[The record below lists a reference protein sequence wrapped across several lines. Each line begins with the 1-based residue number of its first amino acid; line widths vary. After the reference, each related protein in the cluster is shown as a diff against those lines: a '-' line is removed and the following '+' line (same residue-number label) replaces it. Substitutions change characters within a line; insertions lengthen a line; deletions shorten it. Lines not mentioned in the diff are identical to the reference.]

1 MPRYAEAVPQ
11 LRRVS
16 ALLLA
21 LSCGL
26 AAASPATDLFD
37 IVTRSVEKGYYG
49 WSTVDRVALA
59 QKYAPILAERCAEQL
74 ESCDYDTGRAVI
86 TDMLKELGDAHTNVR
101 DAEGAERL
109 AEVSQNKSV
118 PRTGARVSR
127 VEGGLLVVSVMPA
140 SPAERAGV
148 RRFDLLTRINGEQA
162 GTDQPIGP
170 NEFVRLERANTLIT
184 VTLHRAGSPD
194 RDLILSSQNL
204 QARDEPT
211 LSWVG
216 EGGRTALIQYPTFLS
231 SDSAELFLARVG
243 EAKQANAE
251 ALIVDLRYNGGGS
264 LNECVAASSVFGPT
278 VYRARFERGGFT
290 YGGLL
295 GDEVMSPIARM
306 ARPDWAVWKQPVA
319 LLIGPNTASCAEV
332 FTHYAQLSGATAI
345 GEVTRGVGNSGVNF
359 QPLPDGGVLGLTIL
373 KAFDAADRPLPDR
386 ITPDILAPTDIALLT
401 STGQDTTLDAAL
413 NVLKAQVTKKQFPQ
427 TEPSAPPKQG
437 LDGR

>member
-1 MPRYAEAVPQ
+1 MPQ
-11 LRRVS
+11 LRRVP

-21 LSCGL
+21 LTCGL

-37 IVTRSVEKGYYG
+37 TVTKAVQTGYYG

-59 QKYAPILAERCAEQL
+59 QKYAPILAERCAAQAEA
-74 ESCDYDTGRAVI
+74 CDYGTGRAVI

-127 VEGGLLVVSVMPA
+127 VAGGLLVVSVMPN

-148 RRFDLLTRINGEQA
+148 RRFDLLTSVNGQQA
-162 GTDQPIGP
+162 GTDQPVGST
-170 NEFVRLERANTLIT
+170 EFVRLERANAPIT

-194 RDLILSSQNL
+194 RDLILTTQTL

-243 EAKQANAE
+243 EAKRANAE

-278 VYRARFERGGFT
+278 VYRARFQRGGFT

-295 GDEVMSPIARM
+295 GDEVLSPVARM
-306 ARPDWAVWKQPVA
+306 ARPDWRVWKQPVA
-319 LLIGPNTASCAEV
+319 LLVGPNTASCAEV
-332 FTHYAQLSGATAI
+332 FAFYAHTAGATTI

-373 KAFDAADRPLPDR
+373 KAFDAADHPLPDH
-386 ITPDILAPTDIALLT
+386 IKPDIVAPTDIAALT
-401 STGQDTTLDAAL
+401 SSGQDTTLDAAL
-413 NVLKAQVTKKQFPQ
+413 DVLKTQVAGRTDPEN
-427 TEPSAPPKQG
+427 EPPAPPKQS

>member
-1 MPRYAEAVPQ
+1 MPQ
-11 LRRVS
+11 LYRAP

-21 LSCGL
+21 LTCGL

-37 IVTRSVEKGYYG
+37 TVTKAVETGYYG

-59 QKYAPILAERCAEQL
+59 QKYAPILTERCATQL
-74 ESCDYDTGRAVI
+74 ESCDYNTGRAVI
-86 TDMLKELGDAHTNVR
+86 ADMLKELGDAHTNVR

-118 PRTGARVSR
+118 PRNGARVSR
-127 VEGGLLVVSVMPA
+127 VAGGLLVVSVMPG

-148 RRFDLLTRINGEQA
+148 RRFDLLTSVNGQQA
-162 GTDQPIGP
+162 GTDQPVGP
-170 NEFVRLERANTLIT
+170 NEFVRLERANTPMT
-184 VTLHRAGSPD
+184 VILHRPGTPD
-194 RDLILSSQNL
+194 RELVLTPQSL

-243 EAKQANAE
+243 EAKRANAE
-251 ALIVDLRYNGGGS
+251 AMIVDMRYNGGGS

-278 VYRARFERGGFT
+278 VYRARFQRGGFT

-345 GEVTRGVGNSGVNF
+345 GEATRGVGNSGVNF
-359 QPLPDGGVLGLTIL
+359 LPLPDGGVLGLTIL
-373 KAFDAADRPLPDR
+373 KAFDAADRPLPDH
-386 ITPDILAPTDIALLT
+386 ITPDILAPTDIAALT
-401 STGQDTTLDAAL
+401 TTGQDTTLDAAL
-413 NVLKAQVTKKQFPQ
+413 TVLKAQVLRREAPR

-437 LDGR
+437 VDGR

>member
-1 MPRYAEAVPQ
+1 VP
-11 LRRVS
+11 S
-16 ALLLA
+16 LLLA
-21 LSCGL
+21 LSLGLTATL

-37 IVTRSVEKGYYG
+37 TVTKSVRTGYFG

-59 QKYAPILAERCAEQL
+59 EKYAPILTERCATQL
-74 ESCDYDTGRAVI
+74 ESCDYATGRAVI

-127 VEGGLLVVSVMPA
+127 VAGGLLVVSVMPG

-148 RRFDLLTRINGEQA
+148 RRFDLLTQVNGQQA

-170 NEFVRLERANTLIT
+170 TEFVRLERANTPIT
-184 VTLHRAGSPD
+184 VSVQRAGTSERTLTLTPQ
-194 RDLILSSQNL
+194 SL

-243 EAKQANAE
+243 EAKRANAE

-278 VYRARFERGGFT
+278 IYRARFERGGFT

-359 QPLPDGGVLGLTIL
+359 LPLPDGGVLGLTIL
-373 KAFDAADRPLPDR
+373 KAFDAADKPLPDR
-386 ITPDILAPTDIALLT
+386 ITPDILAPTDIAALT
-401 STGQDTTLDAAL
+401 TSGQDTTLDAAL
-413 NVLKAQVTKKQFPQ
+413 TVLKAQVMNRSVPR
-427 TEPSAPPKQG
+427 TEPPAPPKQG

>member
-1 MPRYAEAVPQ
+1 MPQ
-11 LRRVS
+11 LRCVP

-21 LSCGL
+21 LTCGL

-37 IVTRSVEKGYYG
+37 TVTKAVQTGYYG

-59 QKYAPILAERCAEQL
+59 QKYAPILAERCEAQA
-74 ESCDYDTGRAVI
+74 ESCDYGTGRAVI

-101 DAEGAERL
+101 DAEAAERL

-127 VEGGLLVVSVMPA
+127 VAGGLLVVSVMPG

-148 RRFDLLTRINGEQA
+148 RRFDLLTQVNGEQA

-170 NEFVRLERANTLIT
+170 NEFVRLERANSPMSVSVKRAGTPERT
-184 VTLHRAGSPD
+184 VTLTP
-194 RDLILSSQNL
+194 QNL

-231 SDSAELFLARVG
+231 SDSAELFLERVG
-243 EAKQANAE
+243 EAKRANAE

-278 VYRARFERGGFT
+278 IYRARFERGGFT

-295 GDEVMSPIARM
+295 GDEVMSPVARM

-319 LLIGPNTASCAEV
+319 VLIGPNTASCAEV
-332 FTHYAQLSGATAI
+332 FTHYARLSGATAI

-359 QPLPDGGVLGLTIL
+359 RPLPDGGVLGLTIL
-373 KAFDAADRPLPDR
+373 KAFDAADKPLPDR
-386 ITPDILAPTDIALLT
+386 ITPDILAPTDIAALT

-413 NVLKAQVTKKQFPQ
+413 TVLKAQVTKREAPR
-427 TEPSAPPKQG
+427 TEPPAPPKQG
-437 LDGR
+437 LHGN

>member
-1 MPRYAEAVPQ
+1 MPQ
-11 LRRVS
+11 LRRVP

-21 LSCGL
+21 LTTGL

-37 IVTRSVEKGYYG
+37 TVTKAVETGYYG
-49 WSTVDRVALA
+49 WSTVDRGALA
-59 QKYAPILAERCAEQL
+59 EKYAPILAERCATQL
-74 ESCDYDTGRAVI
+74 ESCDYSTGRAVI

-127 VEGGLLVVSVMPA
+127 VAGGLLVVSVMPG

-148 RRFDLLTRINGEQA
+148 RRFDLLTRVNGEQA
-162 GTDQPIGP
+162 GTDQPVGP
-170 NEFVRLERANTLIT
+170 TEFVRLERANSPITIT
-184 VTLHRAGSPD
+184 VQRARTAE
-194 RDLILSSQNL
+194 RDLTLTPQNL

-243 EAKQANAE
+243 EAKRANAE

-278 VYRARFERGGFT
+278 IYRARFERGGFT

-295 GDEVMSPIARM
+295 GDEVMSPVARM
-306 ARPDWAVWKQPVA
+306 ARPDWAVWKQPAA
-319 LLIGPNTASCAEV
+319 LLVGPNTASCAEV
-332 FTHYAQLSGATAI
+332 FSHYARLSGATVI

-359 QPLPDGGVLGLTIL
+359 RPLPDGGVLGLTIL
-373 KAFDAADRPLPDR
+373 KAFDAADNPLPDR
-386 ITPDILAPTDIALLT
+386 ITPDILAPTDIAALT
-401 STGQDTTLDAAL
+401 STGQDTTLEAAL
-413 NVLKAQVTKKQFPQ
+413 GALKAQASSPAATPTKPPAPEKP
-427 TEPSAPPKQG
+427 TAPPKQG
-437 LDGR
+437 LD